1 MATLKKESTTI
12 VISKELCYNTDY
24 TLMKNVLVT
33 GSLAY
38 DYIMDYPETFE
49 ENILP
54 HKLKTLSV
62 SFLVNNFSKNFGG
75 VAGNISYNLSLLGF
89 HPMILAS
96 SGEKDFDLYRLH
108 LLENGVNI
116 NYVNVVNDFTANM
129 FLMTDKNNCQIAGF
143 YPGAMTQ
150 DEMLSLQTINEPINL
165 VVISPTMPKAMERFV
180 QEAKRR
186 KLPYLYG
193 PAQQIPRLSKSQLLD
208 GVMGAEILICND
220 YELALIFKKTGL
232 SKSHILK
239 NSKVVVTTLGDRGS
253 LIETKDK
260 SYKVGVVKPKKI
272 VDPTGAGDGFIAGFL
287 AGYLNKVSLD
297 KCGGIGATLAT
308 YAIENYG
315 TQKHSFT
322 IEELKKRYKNSFGKV
337 LEL

>member
-1 MATLKKESTTI
+1 
-12 VISKELCYNTDY
+12 
-24 TLMKNVLVT
+24 MKNVLVT

-75 VAGNISYNLSLLGF
+75 VAGNIAYNLSLLGF
-89 HPMILAS
+89 HPMIFAS

-116 NYVNVVNDFTANM
+116 DYVNVVNDFTANM
-129 FLMTDKNNCQIAGF
+129 FLMTDRNNCQIAGF
-143 YPGAMTQ
+143 YPGAMDQ
-150 DEMLSLQTINEPINL
+150 DETLSLERVSEPINF

-180 QEAKRR
+180 KEAKRK
-186 KLPYLYG
+186 KLPYLYD
-193 PAQQIPRLSKSQLLD
+193 PAQQIPRMTKNQLLN
-208 GVMGAEILICND
+208 GVMGAEILIGND

-232 SKSHILK
+232 SKSQILK
-239 NSKVVVTTLGDRGS
+239 NSKVVVTTLGERGS
-253 LIETKDK
+253 LVETKNK

-287 AGYLNKVSLD
+287 AGYLNKFSLD
-297 KCGGIGATLAT
+297 KCGELGATLAT

-315 TQKHSFT
+315 TQRHSFT
-322 IEELKKRYKNSFGKV
+322 IEELKKRYRQAFKKS